1 MAQSCFA
8 SSIAGIANEVVRRS
22 AIFFDRDGV
31 LTIPT
36 FRDGRSYAALSLEEF
51 HIYPEAFD
59 AVQLAKKAGLLA
71 IVVTNQP
78 DVASG
83 KVSRTVVEKMHQTL
97 RDLLAVDDIEVSFD
111 PSGSDAPRRKPNP
124 GMIFD
129 AAEKWSISLASS
141 FVIGDRASDL
151 EAATRAGCRSVFI
164 DRGYVADSTPLTYDY
179 KAVDVLDAVMWCITP
194 GGVLQN
200 AESV

>member
-1 MAQSCFA
+1 M
-8 SSIAGIANEVVRRS
+8 RRS

-31 LTIPT
+31 LTIPM

-59 AVQLAKKAGLLA
+59 AVHLAKKAGFLA

-83 KVSRTVVEKMHQTL
+83 KVPRTVVETMHQTL
-97 RDLLAVDDIEVSFD
+97 RDLLDVDDIEVSFD
-111 PSGSDAPRRKPNP
+111 QSGSDASRRKPNP

-129 AAEKWSISLASS
+129 AAEKWEIALSSS
-141 FVIGDRASDL
+141 FVIGDRASDI
-151 EAATRAGCRSVFI
+151 EAAHRAGCMSVCI
-164 DRGYVADSTPLTYDY
+164 DRGYVADHIPRAFNF
-179 KAVDVLDAVMWCITP
+179 KAVDVLDAVMWCTTL
-194 GGVLQN
+194 GRAVQN
-200 AESV
+200 AESI

>member
-1 MAQSCFA
+1 MARTCFTPRHA
-8 SSIAGIANEVVRRS
+8 VVADEVVKNS

-31 LTIPT
+31 LAIPN
-36 FRDGRSYAALSLEEF
+36 FRDGRSFAALSLDEF
-51 HIYPEAFD
+51 QIYPEAFE
-59 AVQLAKKAGLLA
+59 AVRVAKRAGFLT

-83 KVSRTVVEKMHQTL
+83 KVPRAVVETMHQVL

-124 GMIFD
+124 GMILD

-141 FVIGDRASDL
+141 FVIGDRSSDL
-151 EAATRAGCRSVFI
+151 EAASRVGCKSVFI
-164 DRGYVADSTPLTYDY
+164 DHGYVADPAPLIYSY
-179 KAVDVLDAVMWCITP
+179 KALDVLDAVMWCVDS
-194 GGVLQN
+194 GGVIQN
-200 AESV
+200 AECV